1 MNDETAVI
9 PALPSLEEPDD
20 HDDLS
25 KELAAAAPKR
35 WWNRGTIGLGVAAL
49 LMGGFL
55 GGIQAQKQWGATE
68 TAAFPGGGG
77 TRGGFPSGLSAS
89 GMPGGF
95 GQNAGQGTGQ
105 GTTEAAAGSGTAG
118 KVKLVNGKTIYI
130 ETEDGSTVTVKT
142 DGDTTVSTAKKGK
155 LSDVK
160 AGDSVTVEG
169 EKADDGSVTATSV
182 TKK

>member
-1 MNDETAVI
+1 MNRMNDETAVI
-9 PALPSLEEPDD
+9 PAVGDD
-20 HDDLS
+20 HDGLS

-35 WWNRGTIGLGVAAL
+35 WWNRGTVGLGVAAL

-55 GGIQAQKQWGATE
+55 GGVQVQKQWGAE
-68 TAAFPGGGG
+68 TAAAGAFPGGGN
-77 TRGGFPSGLSAS
+77 RGGFPSGLSAS
-89 GMPGGF
+89 GAPGGF
-95 GQNAGQGTGQ
+95 GQNAEQGTEAGT
-105 GTTEAAAGSGTAG
+105 GTTG

-142 DGDTTVSTAKKGK
+142 DGGTTVATAKKGK

-169 EKADDGSVTATSV
+169 ETATDGSVTATSV